1 MKISVELSGGL
12 ELLFD
17 KKTNLEIELPDNEK
31 TTMKDLIQHLKQ
43 NYLKEKPDLFMQGES
58 VRPGILV
65 LINDTDWELLDGLN
79 YQIQDKDQIVFISTL
94 HGG

>member
-31 TTMKDLIQHLKQ
+31 TTTKDLIQHLKQ
-43 NYLKEKPDLFMQGES
+43 NYLKEKPDLFMQGKS

-65 LINDTDWELLDGLN
+65 LINDTDWELLDGLS
-79 YQIQDKDQIVFISTL
+79 YQIQDKDRIVFISTL

>member
-17 KKTNLEIELPDNEK
+17 KKTNFDLDIPEK
-31 TTMKDLIQHLKQ
+31 SKVKDLIQILKKDH
-43 NYLKEKPDLFMQGES
+43 LKEKPDLFVQGET

-65 LINDTDWELLDGLN
+65 LINDTDWELLESTE
-79 YQIQDKDQIVFISTL
+79 YEIQEKDQVVFISTL